1 MTFKQRLPFFL
12 GGLTIGIIIVV
23 FVFGKKNT
31 TFDYGPNARVLKN
44 IRIKERVFSEKA
56 LTILNTSS
64 EIDTA
69 NISEILR
76 KGNVDLSNKIKLDS
90 CLYQYN
96 IQGKQDLKNITLT
109 VTNCESMAIIED
121 IKIE

>member
-1 MTFKQRLPFFL
+1 MTFKQRLPYFL
-12 GGLTIGIIIVV
+12 GGLTIGIIIVI

-44 IRIKERVFSEKA
+44 IRVKERIFSEKA

-64 EIDTA
+64 KIDTA

-76 KGNVDLSNKIKLDS
+76 TGNVDLSNKIKLDS
-90 CLYQYN
+90 CLYRYN
-96 IQGKQDLKNITLT
+96 IKGKQELKNITLT
-109 VTNCESMAIIED
+109 ITNCKSMAIIED
-121 IKIE
+121 IDIK

>member
-12 GGLTIGIIIVV
+12 GGLTIGIIIVI

-44 IRIKERVFSEKA
+44 LRTKERIYSENA
-56 LTILNTSS
+56 LNILNTSS
-64 EIDTA
+64 KIDTA
-69 NISEILR
+69 VISQILK
-76 KGNVDLSNKIKLDS
+76 KGNVDLMNKIKLDS

-96 IQGKQDLKNITLT
+96 IKGKKELKNIVLT
-109 VTNCESMAIIED
+109 VINCDSTAIIENIS
-121 IKIE
+121 IK

>member
-1 MTFKQRLPFFL
+1 MTFKQRMPYFL

-44 IRIKERVFSEKA
+44 IRLKERVFSEKA
-56 LTILNTSS
+56 LIILNTSS

-90 CLYQYN
+90 CLYKYN
-96 IQGKQDLKNITLT
+96 IQGKQNLKNITLT

-121 IKIE
+121 IQIE

>member
-1 MTFKQRLPFFL
+1 MTFKQRLPYFL

-44 IRIKERVFSEKA
+44 IRLKERVFSEKA

-64 EIDTA
+64 EIDTT

-90 CLYQYN
+90 CLYKYN

-121 IKIE
+121 IQIE